1 MHLAFYRGEGD
12 AITWAIRKLTG
23 SPYSHVA
30 LMFSDGRTAECTGK
44 PCWRSTGVR
53 WRSERWDKRPDELT
67 GDWDLVPVRATAAQE
82 RRVRSFV
89 DAHLGQRFSWRG
101 VLSFLAPRLTG
112 RLEEVGAS
120 SQTGWIC
127 TTFAMAAMHSAGL
140 LADVP
145 MNLCPGSL
153 IEALDGAVAPRA
165 AYSQAGLSGKASDAL
180 RQPQCVLA

>member
-12 AITWAIRKLTG
+12 AITWAIRTLTG

-30 LMFSDGRTAECTGK
+30 ILFSDSRAAECTGK

-53 WRSERWDKRPDELT
+53 WRSEPWETPSDKST

-82 RRVRSFV
+82 RRVRWFV

-112 RLEEVGAS
+112 KVEDVGAN

-127 TTFAMAAMHSAGL
+127 TTFAMSAMRSAGL

-145 MNLCPGSL
+145 INLCPGSL
-153 IEALDGAVAPRA
+153 IEALETAVLPRA
-165 AYSQAGLSGKASDAL
+165 A
-180 RQPQCVLA
+180 